1 MLNLV
6 DMGKKVTRLYE
17 QFQPEHYELDLKP
30 DPDAMAFSGM
40 VTVRGRKVG
49 RPSER
54 LTFHQKGLKITKVS
68 VVKHD
73 KKGNQT
79 LKVTR
84 INNQDS
90 FDEVRLHAAEMVYP
104 GEYTVT
110 MEFEGTI
117 TRPMNGIYPCY
128 FKHGGQDKKL
138 IATQFE
144 SHHAREAFPC
154 IDEPEAKAMFD
165 LTLTTPAGET
175 VISNTPAKKTAVK
188 GKQQTTTFETTPRM
202 SVYLLA
208 FIFGEMKHL
217 EAKTKGGVTVRAYA
231 TPDNAGLMQH
241 GLDVAVRGLE
251 FFIDYFGIAYPL
263 PKLDV
268 VALPDFTVGAMEN
281 WGLITFR
288 ETTLL
293 ADPKTSSIESQ
304 QLVALV
310 VCHELSHQW
319 FGNLVTMK
327 WWDDLWLNESFANL
341 MEYRAVDALYPE
353 WHIWEQ
359 FVSLETGSAKRRD
372 SLADVQP
379 IHTAINH
386 PDEINTIFDPSIVYA
401 KGGSVLHMLMHY
413 IGEPTFRKG
422 LSAYFEKHSYG
433 NTVADDLWNTLGAA
447 AGQDIKAFMHD
458 WLTRPGYPVVSI
470 DWQPGNDHAGLA
482 QRRFLSNPAAKAV
495 DDKPWPV
502 PLAATYDLDQPL
514 LETAA
519 ADRTIKQGKGP
530 LLLNHDG
537 QSYFLPHYTQA
548 AHLQQIIQGLEAG
561 QIDNTDRLLLLD
573 NYNMLQRG
581 GLAAAT
587 DLLDLL
593 KGYAGE
599 TSESVWGIMA
609 ASIGETRRLIEGDEA
624 SEQKLDILVQNLA
637 LDVADSLGWDDKPDD
652 GPQTLRLRGMT
663 HSIAAGAK
671 AQAILD
677 EGLKRFKA
685 FHKPSDL
692 SPSTRTVVYYVGAR
706 FGSPADFSKLIKLH
720 GSVTNADERDELA
733 GALTTTKEPKHHQQ
747 LLNLLTTDAV
757 RRQDLLHWFAWLMRN
772 RYARAATWQWVTG
785 HWDWVETEMSSE
797 KTYAYFPR
805 YAGSCFS
812 RPAELKQ
819 FRAFFE
825 PLKNVVALRRE
836 ITLAEQEIISRIAWR
851 ERNETAVKTWLAKY

>member
-1 MLNLV
+1 MHH
-6 DMGKKVTRLYE
+6 MGKKVTRLYE
-17 QFQPEHYELDLKP
+17 QFQPEHYELRLVP
-30 DPDAMAFSGM
+30 DREAMAFSGT

-49 RPSER
+49 RPSQR
-54 LTFHQKGLKITKVS
+54 LTFHQKELKITGAS
-68 VVKHD
+68 IVKHD
-73 KKGNQT
+73 KKGD
-79 LKVTR
+79 KPIEVAR

-110 MEFEGTI
+110 MQFEGRI
-117 TRPMNGIYPCY
+117 TKPMNGIYPCY
-128 FKHGGQDKKL
+128 FKHDGQDKML

-154 IDEPEAKAMFD
+154 IDEPEAKATFD

-175 VISNTPAKKTAVK
+175 VISNTPVKKTTAK

-202 SVYLLA
+202 SAYLLA
-208 FIFGEMKHL
+208 FVFGELKHL
-217 EAKTKGGVTVRAYA
+217 EAKTKGGVTVRIYA

-251 FFIDYFGIAYPL
+251 FFIDYFDIAYPL

-359 FVSLETGSAKRRD
+359 FVSMETGSAKRRD

-379 IHTAINH
+379 IHTDVNH
-386 PDEINTIFDPSIVYA
+386 PDEINTLFDPSIVYA

-422 LSAYFEKHSYG
+422 LSVYFEKHRYG
-433 NTVADDLWNTLGAA
+433 NTVADDLWNALGAA

-470 DWQPGNDHAGLA
+470 DWQPGSNRVSLT
-482 QRRFLSNPAAKAV
+482 QQRFLSNPAAKV
-495 DDKPWPV
+495 TDNRPWPV
-502 PLAATYDLDQPL
+502 PLVATYNLEQPL
-514 LETAA
+514 LQTAA
-519 ADRTIKQGKGP
+519 ADRTLKQGKGP
-530 LLLNHDG
+530 LLFNHDG
-537 QSYFLPHYTQA
+537 GSYFLPHYTQA

-561 QIDNTDRLLLLD
+561 QVDNIDRLLLLD
-573 NYNMLQRG
+573 NYTMLQRG
-581 GLAAAT
+581 GLAATT

-593 KGYAGE
+593 KGYTGE
-599 TSESVWGIMA
+599 TSEGVWGTMA
-609 ASIGETRRLIEGDEA
+609 AAIGETRRLVEGDEA
-624 SEQKLDILVQNLA
+624 SERKLDALVQHLA
-637 LDVADSLGWDDKPDD
+637 VALADDLGWDDKPGDD
-652 GPQTLRLRGMT
+652 PQTLRLRGMT

-671 AQAILD
+671 AQTIID
-677 EGLKRFKA
+677 EGLRRFAA
-685 FHKPSDL
+685 FQNPSEL
-692 SPSTRTVVYYVGAR
+692 PPSTRTVIYYVGAR
-706 FGSPADFSKLIKLH
+706 FGSSADFNKLLKLH
-720 GSVTNADERDELA
+720 GSVTNADEREELA
-733 GALTTTKEPKHHQQ
+733 GTLTTTKEPKHYRE
-747 LLNLLTTDAV
+747 LLTLLTSDAV
-757 RRQDLLHWFAWLMRN
+757 RRQDLLHWFAWLIRN
-772 RYARAATWQWVTG
+772 RYARAATWQWMTS
-785 HWDWVETEMSSE
+785 HWDWIESEMSSE

-805 YAGSCFS
+805 YAGSSFS
-812 RPAELKQ
+812 RPTELKQ

-825 PLKNVVALRRE
+825 PLKTVVALNRE
-836 ITLAEQEIISRIAWR
+836 ITLAEQEIVSRIAWR
-851 ERNETAVKTWLAKY
+851 QRNEAAVKAWLAKR